1 MAAIPAS
8 QQTQHQTH
16 GGAGISAIE
25 HLRGLLQPI
34 KTNPLHGDGFT
45 SLIGLMVT
53 PIALRQAAVLI
64 GSSAGNKPSIVVCP
78 SAMAPNSNAR
88 CEMDLSPES
97 LT

>member
-1 MAAIPAS
+1 MAAIPAG

-45 SLIGLMVT
+45 LFDWADGHPHRPQASSGADRVFSRQQTFDRGL
-53 PIALRQAAVLI
+53 
-64 GSSAGNKPSIVVCP
+64 SFGNGTEQQCTV
-78 SAMAPNSNAR
+78 
-88 CEMDLSPES
+88 
-97 LT
+97 